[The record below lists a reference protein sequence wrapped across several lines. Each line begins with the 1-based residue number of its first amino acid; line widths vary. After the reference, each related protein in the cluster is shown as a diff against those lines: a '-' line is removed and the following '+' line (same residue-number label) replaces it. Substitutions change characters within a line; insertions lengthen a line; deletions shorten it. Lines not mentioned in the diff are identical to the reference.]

1 MIERI
6 RDRSGRSARNSQFS
20 DARAP
25 SAEGSGTNTSRSGKR
40 AAGGDEIQNRF
51 QTSLV
56 PSLKLRGCLGKMIRA
71 TMTGRGFLSQSGSGS
86 GHGGLWDERPPRGGL
101 SSRACPV
108 DAMSDRD
115 VATVPVDA
123 WTHVSE
129 EVRILVR
136 LKRLVW
142 VIGSGQA

>member
-1 MIERI
+1 
-6 RDRSGRSARNSQFS
+6 
-20 DARAP
+20 
-25 SAEGSGTNTSRSGKR
+25 
-40 AAGGDEIQNRF
+40 
-51 QTSLV
+51 
-56 PSLKLRGCLGKMIRA
+56 
-71 TMTGRGFLSQSGSGS
+71 
-86 GHGGLWDERPPRGGL
+86 
-101 SSRACPV
+101 
-108 DAMSDRD
+108 MSDRD